1 MSCASNLR
9 PLRIAYR
16 PVEPTQASARP
27 VLSIHID
34 FEQLVA
40 AVRRHVPLTP
50 NAARAIR
57 MAFARLFDTARVVV
71 VPSAPNR
78 KTKAAAC
85 QVTN

>member
-1 MSCASNLR
+1 MA
-9 PLRIAYR
+9 
-16 PVEPTQASARP
+16 
-27 VLSIHID
+27 IHID
-34 FEQLVA
+34 LEQLVA
-40 AVRRHVPLTP
+40 AVRRRVTLTP

-57 MAFARLFDTARVVV
+57 KAFARLFDTARVVV